1 MQWVKRTVL
10 EIRLGKQGGASL
22 CGALRIVKRRLYFSH
37 VEGGPLESFKLGV
50 M

>member
-1 MQWVKRTVL
+1 MKRTVL
-10 EIRLGKQGGASL
+10 EIRLGKQGGARL

>member
-1 MQWVKRTVL
+1 MKSVL

-22 CGALRIVKRRLYFSH
+22 CGALQSVKRMFYFSQ
-37 VEGGPLESFKLGV
+37 VEWGPLESFKLGV